1 MKTLFSL
8 FIYLIIT
15 LPIQAEESL
24 TYSIENKSEEIV
36 KALNATITNVK
47 LSPDHSLR
55 AVLYESQNA
64 LEEGD
69 LPEQVLKIALP
80 DGHLWLRPGAL
91 VNYSKL
97 KFLDNRSLTLSR
109 CTLFVCESIIV
120 DTFERKVFWLGKG
133 EDEITKNSFI
143 KLTKNSFIKLTNEME
158 KILDGITKGSL
169 IKLTNEMEKI
179 IEYSSIKEQYQSPD
193 NKLKVILY
201 RSNKALE
208 EGEVADEILNFT
220 TDKDSLWLYGGY
232 GQNFYDLSFL
242 DNVHLI
248 FQECNFYVC
257 GSAIFNFHDK
267 KITHLGGGSYEII
280 NDKHIRL
287 NHSKSYDENGAYW
300 IDQLVNYQGDLI
312 KVISGPERE
321 YWKCKPLK
329 EILDGYDV
337 SSLDQSLDECIHVFR

>member
-8 FIYLIIT
+8 FICLIIT

-24 TYSIENKSEEIV
+24 TYSKENKSEEIV
-36 KALNATITNVK
+36 RALNATITNVK

-69 LPEQVLKIALP
+69 LPEQVLKIALL
-80 DGHLWLRPGAL
+80 DGHLWLRPGDL

-120 DTFERKVFWLGKG
+120 DTLDRKVFWLGKG
-133 EDEITKNSFI
+133 EDEIINNS
-143 KLTKNSFIKLTNEME
+143 LIKLTNEME
-158 KILDGITKGSL
+158 KILDGITKDSL

-193 NKLKVILY
+193 NKSKVILY
-201 RSNKALE
+201 RSNKTLE

-220 TDKDSLWLYGGY
+220 TDNDSLWLYGGY
-232 GQNFYDLSFL
+232 GQSFYDISFL
-242 DNVHLI
+242 DNANLI
-248 FQECNFYVC
+248 FQECNFFVC
-257 GSAIFNFHDK
+257 GSAIFNFHNK
-267 KITHLGGGSYEII
+267 KITLLGGGSFEII
-280 NDKHIRL
+280 NDKYIRL

-300 IDQLVNYQGDLI
+300 IDKLVNYQGDLI
-312 KVISGPERE
+312 KVISGQKSEF
-321 YWKCKPLK
+321 WKCKPLVV
-329 EILDGYDV
+329 ILDGYDV
-337 SSLDQSLDECIHVFR
+337 SSLEQSLDECIHVFR

>member
-1 MKTLFSL
+1 MKTLLSL

-36 KALNATITNVK
+36 RTLNATITNVE
-47 LSPDHSLR
+47 LSPDYSLR

-64 LEEGD
+64 LEEGA

-80 DGHLWLRPGAL
+80 DGHLWLRPGDL

-120 DTFERKVFWLGKG
+120 DTLDRKVFWLGKG

-143 KLTKNSFIKLTNEME
+143 KLTNEME
-158 KILDGITKGSL
+158 Q
-169 IKLTNEMEKI
+169 I
-179 IEYSSIKEQYQSPD
+179 IEYSSNKEQYQSPD
-193 NKLKVILY
+193 NKSKVILY
-201 RSNKALE
+201 RSNKTLE
-208 EGEVADEILNFT
+208 EGEVADAILNFT
-220 TDKDSLWLYGGY
+220 TDHDSLWLYGGY
-232 GQNFYDLSFL
+232 GQSFYDISFL

-248 FQECNFYVC
+248 FQECNFFVC
-257 GSAIFNFHDK
+257 GSFIFNFHNK
-267 KITHLGGGSYEII
+267 KITLPGGGSFEII

-287 NHSKSYDENGAYW
+287 NYSKTYS
-300 IDQLVNYQGDLI
+300 
-312 KVISGPERE
+312 
-321 YWKCKPLK
+321 
-329 EILDGYDV
+329 
-337 SSLDQSLDECIHVFR
+337 